1 MGHSE
6 DSIEL
11 HLKQSKKSSLP
22 ECCRPRERNPRV
34 LTGKWATC
42 CRRQLIWEQANAHR
56 IRPVGGVTVVPE
68 EGDSAFTISFFFF
81 FLGTSARDLT
91 FYLDFRHRRSFL
103 WQMSTPMRTATFCC
117 ASTLVKSCLSP
128 ALNLAVL
135 HRLMSLH
142 CSQNRCYA
150 VICDTQTP
158 LHQCKWRYV
167 QQPKTHCVEKVL
179 YEVIKKTQFHLVWLN
194 KPICDSQFGPVWF

>member
-1 MGHSE
+1 MLQTAGAQSTCAHGQMG
-6 DSIEL
+6 DL
-11 HLKQSKKSSLP
+11 LPSSTDLGAGQCTQDP
-22 ECCRPRERNPRV
+22 PSWRGYGSPRGGW
-34 LTGKWATC
+34 L
-42 CRRQLIWEQANAHR
+42 R
-56 IRPVGGVTVVPE
+56 IYYQ
-68 EGDSAFTISFFFF
+68 FFFSF

-103 WQMSTPMRTATFCC
+103 WQTSTPMRTATFCF

-128 ALNLAVL
+128 ALNLAIL

-158 LHQCKWRYV
+158 LHRCKWRHV

-179 YEVIKKTQFHLVWLN
+179 YEVIKNHN
-194 KPICDSQFGPVWF
+194 SI